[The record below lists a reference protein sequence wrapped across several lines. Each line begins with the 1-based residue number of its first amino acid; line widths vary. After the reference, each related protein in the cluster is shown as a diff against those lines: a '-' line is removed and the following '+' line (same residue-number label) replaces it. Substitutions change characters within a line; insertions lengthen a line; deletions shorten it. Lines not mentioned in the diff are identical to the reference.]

1 MDVEARI
8 LRAAVEVL
16 SSAGF
21 AGMTISAVARV
32 AGVSR
37 PTVYAHYGDRESL
50 VSAVLG
56 SVTTEV
62 ASRVVS
68 EARSAPTAAEFVV
81 EVLVALRRDFRQQP
95 ALAPLAFPQYGS
107 TIFDGGA
114 MGADGIAIARSFL
127 APLLDFHPELRDD
140 LDEIAETMVRFLFS
154 LVMFE
159 SERSASDDRLRGYL
173 HRRLVPALGLP
184 INAVAAGARDAPEA
198 PGTKEHS

>member
-107 TIFDGGA
+107 TIFDGDA
-114 MGADGIAIARSFL
+114 MGANGIAIARSFL
-127 APLLDFHPELRDD
+127 TPLLDFHPELRDD

-184 INAVAAGARDAPEA
+184 INAAAAGARDTPEA

>member
-1 MDVEARI
+1 VDVEARI
-8 LRAAVEVL
+8 LKAAVEVL

-21 AGMTISAVARV
+21 AGVTISAVARA

-37 PTVYAHYGDRESL
+37 PTVYAYYGDRKAL

-56 SVTTEV
+56 NVATEV
-62 ASRVVS
+62 ATRVVS

-107 TIFDGGA
+107 TIFDGDA
-114 MGADGIAIARSFL
+114 MDAEGIAIARDFL
-127 APLLDFHPELRDD
+127 APVLDFHPDLEDD
-140 LDEIAETMVRFLFS
+140 LDEIAETMLRFLFS
-154 LVMFE
+154 LIMFE
-159 SERSASDDRLRGYL
+159 SECSASDDSLRGYL

-184 INAVAAGARDAPEA
+184 INTAAAARAEPEA
-198 PGTKEHS
+198 PGTK